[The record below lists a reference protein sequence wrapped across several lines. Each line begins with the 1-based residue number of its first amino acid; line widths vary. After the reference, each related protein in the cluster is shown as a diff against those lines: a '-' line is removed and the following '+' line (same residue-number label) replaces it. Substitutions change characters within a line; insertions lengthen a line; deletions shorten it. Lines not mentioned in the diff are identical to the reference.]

1 MIHYL
6 HDSISYNSDTKALT
20 YSNNDNKIYKIN
32 SNNWHKYLDIIGWN
46 KLSFEMIKLIN
57 RNSEIKYKNSP
68 YGVIDCGGEGDCLFH
83 CVSNAL
89 SSELNDYYDAQDIRK
104 IIADSID
111 DDTFKNIIE
120 TYRVLKDSED
130 FYEDWDPHN
139 ITSKEQFQEII
150 YEGGNNYWGDHILL
164 QLLTKSFNLNVF
176 IFKNNDITRE
186 YGVYPTYEEY
196 NSDFK
201 SIILLYENDIHFKL
215 IGYFK
220 RNMITLFKDEDIPSE
235 IKRIYSI
242 I

>member
-1 MIHYL
+1 MNLIFSSKKHPSTVEIKCKE
-6 HDSISYNSDTKALT
+6 DFK
-20 YSNNDNKIYKIN
+20 
-32 SNNWHKYLDIIGWN
+32 DII
-46 KLSFEMIKLIN
+46 K
-57 RNSEIKYKNSP
+57 
-68 YGVIDCGGEGDCLFH
+68 
-83 CVSNAL
+83 
-89 SSELNDYYDAQDIRK
+89 
-104 IIADSID
+104 
-111 DDTFKNIIE
+111 
-120 TYRVLKDSED
+120 
-130 FYEDWDPHN
+130 
-139 ITSKEQFQEII
+139 
-150 YEGGNNYWGDHILL
+150 EGGNNYWGDHILL

-176 IFKNNDITRE
+176 IFKNNDITGE